1 MPDLRVARRLPRRL
15 SSASPPRARP
25 AWWPTWSQAAGLRAL
40 RAVLVIPPLFAITFE
55 GFGNLQMALFAA
67 FGGFANLIFASFGGT
82 RRDKLIAHLGLAV
95 IGSVALIIG
104 TAVNSITWLAVLVT
118 IPVTFGIFFAG
129 VAGPN
134 AASGVNAAL
143 LLFVLPVATPGTISM
158 IPDRLAGWW
167 LASAVSTVAVLFLS
181 PPPPGD
187 RLRAAAANS
196 AWTLASHLLASVNGT
211 ATGADMQACRAAK
224 DQLLNTFA
232 ATPYRPVGL
241 ATADQGMAALVQLL
255 EWCTALI
262 ADATDGHP
270 NLDRAAQSDRDLL
283 TLAARVLSR
292 VGDLLS
298 GAPDAPD
305 GPTLLGEE
313 AEIISAREASAAYHR
328 SAVPGGGDYDAVE
341 IVARHAFHAQAI
353 AVAVQAIVADTLV
366 ATRLAD
372 PETIAARRRDWY
384 GIQPE
389 GSSAER
395 RAAAVSGAFGVLARH
410 ASFRSVWFLNALR
423 GSLALAAAVL
433 VADLS
438 GVQHGFWVVLGTL
451 SVLRTNAASTESTA
465 LRALGGTAV
474 GFVVGALLLLGIGTS
489 PPALWVALPVALAV
503 AAYAPG
509 TLPFAFGQ
517 AAFTIVVVVLF
528 NLLVPAGW
536 RVGLLRIEDVGI
548 GCLVSLIVGVVFW
561 PRGASSVVGN
571 DLADAFRR
579 GAAYLNQAVDWALGI
594 RHAPPDA
601 GDAAVTAG
609 IRLEEALRGFLAEQG
624 AKKVSKE
631 DLWMLV
637 MGSMRLRLTAYSL
650 AGLQAASGPGH
661 DGEANS
667 HHRHQRDL
675 AYARTALEHATA
687 DLDGFYE
694 EIATLVGKPVPNQVL
709 LPVAVPAFTGLEG
722 NGNAGSRTKSPGA
735 DESGS
740 VNGVRMLALVD
751 SDGSVATTDGTDEA
765 ASAGGAGA
773 AGAAAVSGPAG
784 PGGAAGA
791 AGVDETD
798 TMEMAALAD
807 EPGGADLLR
816 MITGSHHP
824 HLLWVHEHLQ
834 HLSSHADAITGPAVR
849 IAEQRRLPWWR

>member
-1 MPDLRVARRLPRRL
+1 M
-15 SSASPPRARP
+15 
-25 AWWPTWSQAAGLRAL
+25 L
-40 RAVLVIPPLFAITFE
+40 RAVLVIPPLFAITYE

-67 FGGFANLIFASFGGT
+67 FGGFANLIFAAFGGT

-104 TAVNSITWLAVLVT
+104 TAVNGITWLAVLVT

-143 LLFVLPVATPGTISM
+143 LLFVLPVATPGTVAM

-187 RLRAAAANS
+187 KLRAAAANS
-196 AWTLASHLLASVNGT
+196 ASALASHLLASVNGT
-211 ATGADMQACRAAK
+211 ATAADMQACRTAK
-224 DQLLNTFA
+224 DQLLNAFA
-232 ATPYRPVGL
+232 STPYRPVGL
-241 ATADQGMAALVQLL
+241 ATADQGMASLVQLL
-255 EWCTALI
+255 EWCTVLV

-270 NLDRAAQSDRDLL
+270 NLERAAQSDRDLL
-283 TLAARVLSR
+283 ALVGRVLAR

-298 GAPDAPD
+298 GAQDRPD
-305 GPTLLGEE
+305 GPALLREE
-313 AEIISAREASAAYHR
+313 SQIIAEREASAAYHR
-328 SAVPGGGDYDAVE
+328 DAAPDGDYDTVE
-341 IVARHAFHAQAI
+341 IVARYAFHAQAI
-353 AVAVQAIVADTLV
+353 AVAVQAIVADALV

-372 PETIAARRRDWY
+372 PETIAVRRRTWY
-384 GIQPE
+384 GSQPE
-389 GSSAER
+389 GSPAER

-451 SVLRTNAASTESTA
+451 SVLRTNASSTESTA
-465 LRALGGTAV
+465 LRALGGTII
-474 GFVVGALLLLGIGTS
+474 GFVVGAALLLGIGTS

-528 NLLVPAGW
+528 NLLAPAGW

-548 GCLVSLIVGVVFW
+548 GCLVSLVVGVVFW

-579 GAAYLNQAVDWALGI
+579 GSAYLTQAVDWALGV
-594 RHAPPDA
+594 RHVPPDT

-650 AGLQAASGPGH
+650 AGLQAVGSAEH
-661 DGEANS
+661 DGAAHA
-667 HHRHQRDL
+667 HHRHRRGV
-675 AYARTALEHATA
+675 AYARAALEHATA

-694 EIATLVGKPVPNQVL
+694 RIATLVGRPVPNQVL
-709 LPVAVPAFTGLEG
+709 LPVAVPAFTGLDG
-722 NGNAGSRTKSPGA
+722 NGSASSRTRSPGA

-740 VNGVRMLALVD
+740 AGGIRMIAVMGE
-751 SDGSVATTDGTDEA
+751 DGADGTGRA
-765 ASAGGAGA
+765 GGSGGAGGAGGSGE
-773 AGAAAVSGPAG
+773 GAVGA
-784 PGGAAGA
+784 GGAGGGAGG
-791 AGVDETD
+791 AGGAGGRDE
-798 TMEMAALAD
+798 AD
-807 EPGGADLLR
+807 PASEPGGVDLMR
-816 MITGSHHP
+816 MITGPHHP

-834 HLSSHADAITGPAVR
+834 HLSSHAQAITGPAVR
-849 IAEQRRLPWWR
+849 VAEQRRLPWWR